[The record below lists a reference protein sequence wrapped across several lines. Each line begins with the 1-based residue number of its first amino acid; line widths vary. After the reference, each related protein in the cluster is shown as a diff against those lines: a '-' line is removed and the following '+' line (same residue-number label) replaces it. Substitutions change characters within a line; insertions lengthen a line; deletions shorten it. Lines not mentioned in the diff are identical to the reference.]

1 MPYLTAFKPKFFT
14 RWRVKRALA
23 RWTNSFAFL
32 HRQYGLND
40 PANLESLTLGL
51 ELLQHLPT
59 QPLTLQRR
67 RQTVV
72 TVTLPSAGALLSA
85 LSYARS
91 LVALRQSIPS
101 NFSIHKSASTYRL
114 DDYLVTEDG
123 RSLTAELV
131 ESSFVGRLKQLE
143 DVLREV
149 ETEDS
154 SAFAYYQRKFH
165 SLFLD
170 IYQLLQA
177 LYTCRVTG

>member
-1 MPYLTAFKPKFFT
+1 MPHLTAFKPKFYA
-14 RWRVKRALA
+14 RWCAKRALA
-23 RWTNSFAFL
+23 RWTNSFAYL

-51 ELLQHLPT
+51 ELLQRLPNQT
-59 QPLTLQRR
+59 LSLQRR

-72 TVTLPSAGALLSA
+72 TVTLPSAGALLNA

-91 LVALRQSIPS
+91 IVVLRQSVPANFLISRSS
-101 NFSIHKSASTYRL
+101 NVYRL

-123 RSLTAELV
+123 RSLTAEAV

-149 ETEDS
+149 ETDDPGV
-154 SAFAYYQRKFH
+154 FAYYQRKFH

-177 LYTCRVTG
+177 LYVCRVSG